1 MLLKGGINTG
11 KGKILAITLPDE
23 MYDQLKAM
31 AEKKGQSAAAI
42 VRLALAEYCEKENAR
57 K

>member
-1 MLLKGGINTG
+1 MKGGINTG